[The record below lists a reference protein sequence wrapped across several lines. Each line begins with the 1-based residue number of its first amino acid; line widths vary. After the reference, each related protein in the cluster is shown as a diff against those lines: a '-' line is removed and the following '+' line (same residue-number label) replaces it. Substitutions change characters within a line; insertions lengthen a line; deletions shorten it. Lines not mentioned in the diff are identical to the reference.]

1 MATDLATLLQ
11 QIPLAEDGK
20 LITRDYHNS
29 LRAALLA
36 LAANANTTPAPKH
49 ISMAPT
55 LLPLTDERPPWK
67 ISIGIAISDGKDS
80 RGCLP
85 ITLRDT
91 EVIIGATI
99 YGIFSNKTPP
109 ASQEQLLVV
118 LFSQSLSSEGDAA
131 MYLLHLE
138 DLDIGADGS
147 FRCDLTK
154 DSNLGSI
161 ASLARKFA
169 GSGIKESF
177 AGVFDG
183 GRKLGLTKDD
193 NVWGAILLAVAKEF
207 DVALTRL
214 VLHLA

>member
-36 LAANANTTPAPKH
+36 LAANANTTPAAKY

-55 LLPLTDERPPWK
+55 LIPIDDKSPPWK
-67 ISIGIAISDGKDS
+67 ISIGMAISDSKES

-91 EVIIGATI
+91 EVISGATI
-99 YGIFSNKTPP
+99 YGMFPNKTPP
-109 ASQEQLLVV
+109 ASLDQLTVGLIC
-118 LFSQSLSSEGDAA
+118 QSL
-131 MYLLHLE
+131 YLLHLE
-138 DLDIGADGS
+138 DIDIGADGS
-147 FRCDLTK
+147 FSCDLTK
-154 DSNLGSI
+154 ESDLGSI
-161 ASLARKFA
+161 ASMAQKFA
-169 GSGIKESF
+169 RFGIKDTFS
-177 AGVFDG
+177 GVFDSV
-183 GRKLGLTKDD
+183 RKLGAAKED
-193 NVWGAILLAVAKEF
+193 NIWGALLGAHAKEF
-207 DVALTRL
+207 DVVLTRL